1 MAGMGSRRADARA
14 ELRPG
19 SEAETAGGRE
29 RDHGRRVEDARL
41 RVRVWGM
48 RGAIRK
54 AGFAGRGPPRYEVPD
69 VQLEVGSQ
77 ADVGLRPRGGPIRR
91 ERMPDL
97 PHRRLQPWRLTFVR
111 GAEEAANTVG
121 GGGLSSDQEMHEPS

>member
-54 AGFAGRGPPRYEVPD
+54 ARSVRKLMSV
-69 VQLEVGSQ
+69 
-77 ADVGLRPRGGPIRR
+77 
-91 ERMPDL
+91 
-97 PHRRLQPWRLTFVR
+97 FVR
-111 GAEEAANTVG
+111 VG
-121 GGGLSSDQEMHEPS
+121 GQSDASECPTCPTGVCNLGD